1 MTGAAGFASAGG
13 PPVLPV
19 GVFVSSAR
27 LAIERAIGPVWVSG
41 EVSGYLRAASGHCYF
56 TLKDAQAQVRCV
68 LWRQKA
74 MLLDVKIA
82 DGMAVEVRATPTIY
96 EARGDFQLNV
106 DTVRLAGAGALYEK
120 FARLKAKLEAAG
132 WFAAERKRA
141 LPAYPRAV
149 GLVTSPQGAALH
161 DMLTTF
167 ARRWPALRVVVYPTP
182 VQGDAAPARIVEA
195 IRTANARAEVDVLIV
210 GRGGGSIEDLWAFND
225 EEVAR
230 AVVESALPVVSAV
243 GHETDFTICDFVAD
257 VRAPTPTGAAALV
270 APDGESIARHV
281 GVLAGRL
288 ARSGRHAATLRA
300 QRLDLATRG
309 LVHPKARL
317 DAQRDRIG
325 GLVVRLAAAAR
336 RAHASAAAGTD
347 ALGTRLA
354 RELGRPLP
362 QAQRLA
368 SAADAFGRTGRER
381 HDRLATRVASLAQSL
396 AHLNPSA
403 VLERGY
409 AIVTAADGRIVHD
422 PGMLKAGDRVG
433 IAFAHGGADATI
445 DRVPNDEVQGAAEH
459 HRSGSRIRG

>member
-1 MTGAAGFASAGG
+1 MNATASPPAGSQ
-13 PPVLPV
+13 VLPV
-19 GVFVSSAR
+19 GLFVSSAR

-41 EVSGYLRAASGHCYF
+41 EVSGFVRAASGHCYF
-56 TLKDAQAQVRCV
+56 ALKDAQAQVRCV

-74 MLLDVKIA
+74 MVLDVRIA

-182 VQGDAAPARIVEA
+182 VQGEGAPSRIVEA
-195 IRTANARAEVDVLIV
+195 IRAANARAEVDVLIV

-225 EEVAR
+225 EAVAR
-230 AVVESALPVVSAV
+230 AVFESALPVVSAV

-270 APDGESIARHV
+270 APDGEAISRHV
-281 GVLAGRL
+281 AVLAGRL
-288 ARSGRHAATLRA
+288 ARAARHAAAMRA
-300 QRLDLATRG
+300 QRLDLAARG

-317 DAQRDRIG
+317 DAQRDRLG
-325 GLVVRLAAAAR
+325 GIVVRLATAVR
-336 RAHASAAAGTD
+336 RAHESAALAYDGVG
-347 ALGTRLA
+347 ARLA

-362 QAQRLA
+362 QASRLA
-368 SAADAFGRTGRER
+368 NAADAFRRAGRER
-381 HDRLATRVASLAQSL
+381 HDRRATRVASLAQSL

-409 AIVTAADGRIVHD
+409 AIVAAPDGRI
-422 PGMLKAGDRVG
+422 LKDARQLARGDELA
-433 IAFAHGGADATI
+433 ITLAHGAVDATVVRTSPEPSTP
-445 DRVPNDEVQGAAEH
+445 DGR
-459 HRSGSRIRG
+459 